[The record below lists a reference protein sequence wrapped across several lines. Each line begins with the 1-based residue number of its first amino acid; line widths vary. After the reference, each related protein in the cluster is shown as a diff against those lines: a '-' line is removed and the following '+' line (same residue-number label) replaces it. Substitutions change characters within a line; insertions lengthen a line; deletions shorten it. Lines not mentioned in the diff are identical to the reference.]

1 HKDNPLRVL
10 PSGKPGAVQ
19 FVAVDGKPGGIIA
32 IADPIKATTRAA
44 LDSLRAD
51 GIHIVM
57 LTGDNKTTAEAVGKQ
72 LGIDDVEA
80 DVLPEDKNR
89 IVKKLRAEGKIV
101 AMAGDGVNDA
111 PALAE
116 ADVGIAMGT
125 GTEVAIQSAGVT
137 LVKGD
142 LAGIARARALSRM
155 TMRNIRQNLVF
166 AFAYNAIGI
175 PVAAG
180 VLYPFFGILLSPVVA
195 ALAMSL
201 SSVSVIGNALRL
213 KVARL

>member
-1 HKDNPLRVL
+1 LVAL
-10 PSGKPGAVQ
+10 
-19 FVAVDGKPGGIIA
+19 FLAVDGQPGGIIGV
-32 IADPIKATTRAA
+32 ADRLKPAARAA
-44 LDSLRAD
+44 LNTLRAD
-51 GIHIVM
+51 GIHVVM
-57 LTGDNKTTAEAVGKQ
+57 LTGDNRTTADAVGRE
-72 LGIDDVEA
+72 LGLDDLQA
-80 DVLPEDKNR
+80 DVLPQDKHR
-89 IVKKLRAEGKIV
+89 IVRALKQSGKIV

-125 GTEVAIQSAGVT
+125 GTEVAIQSAGIT

-142 LAGIARARALSRM
+142 LAGIVRARALSRA

-166 AFAYNAIGI
+166 AFAYNIVGV

-180 VLYPFFGILLSPVVA
+180 ILYPAFGIVLSPVVA

-213 KVARL
+213 RALRL